1 MKNTMNEILEQYENK
16 EETKSVSMDTWSEA
30 DYELWQY
37 LCGDKGIHHLYNYY
51 DLKDAEDKNL
61 QMDSI

>member
-1 MKNTMNEILEQYENK
+1 MDEILEYYENK
-16 EETKSVSMDTWSEA
+16 EETKSVSVDTSMSEA
-30 DYELWQY
+30 DYELWEY

-61 QMDSI
+61 QMESI